1 MYIYKITVVPLNQC
15 YIGFDTKPSYK
26 LNRWK
31 THCQNSMNIVFEP
44 LFDAKRFV
52 VVFVPLFDANRLVP
66 GF

>member
-1 MYIYKITVVPLNQC
+1 MLSKFNVM
-15 YIGFDTKPSYK
+15 FA
-26 LNRWK
+26 
-31 THCQNSMNIVFEP
+31 P